1 MKYTVVHDFLDTLG
15 ATAMPV
21 LRKVGECYP
30 PKGVDV
36 PNRWM
41 DYLVGHRTKDGLP
54 ILEAGSGKRKEALDA
69 FDAE

>member
-1 MKYTVVHDFLDTLG
+1 MR
-15 ATAMPV
+15 
-21 LRKVGECYP
+21 RKVGECYP

-54 ILEAGSGKRKEALDA
+54 ILEAWSGKRKEALEV
-69 FDAE
+69 FNAE